1 MKFSRIAAIFV
12 VLLLMAA
19 NSPAQFGGGVSVVVR
34 VTSWEGGP
42 LDEAADVMLAPEGQQ
57 GLHEIT
63 GPVAEAQFDHVK
75 PGRYDV
81 EVKALGYKTGH
92 ATVEVDTGQ
101 MAFVVPVSL
110 QADSE
115 DAQPVNTGT
124 LLAPKARKEMEKG
137 DAALKAGKFAEAE
150 EHLKIAYK
158 LAPGDPDINYM
169 LGYASMGLKRYDD
182 AQKYLLAAI
191 SLKPQYGLALLA
203 LGRLHLQM
211 GDPESAAESLEQAIS
226 FDSSNWRAHWLLAEA
241 YLREKN
247 YEQAAH
253 EAGLAVRVGNGAGE
267 GAQLILGQAL
277 AALGRSAD
285 AITALKAYL
294 AASPNDPSASTI
306 ESAIAVLQRDLDAQA
321 SRQSVSLSTN
331 AATPANATPVTRS
344 GVSDLAPVRREPAA
358 PVVAW
363 APPMVDETTPIVAK
377 GIACPVSEVIQSTG
391 VRMQELVA
399 NFNNIDAVE
408 EMVHERLDGIG
419 KPIET
424 VKRRFDYLVSIN
436 ETGPGLLDVE
446 EFRNGTAAP
455 SVFPANI
462 ATRGVPAL
470 ALAFHPDF
478 RSDYEMTCA
487 GQGELRGRSA
497 WVIDFKQRSD
507 RPSRLRVY
515 RINSRVYPVSL
526 EGRAWIDTETFQVV
540 RLETDM
546 IHPMPDIQLMR
557 DYIRVD
563 YKPVQFQGAKTVL
576 WLPSAAD
583 MYFDFHHERYHRHEN
598 LSKYRLFSV
607 GATQQINQPSGT
619 H

>member
-42 LDEAADVMLAPEGQQ
+42 LDVAADVMLAPEGQQ

-169 LGYASMGLKRYDD
+169 LGYASMGLKQYDD
-182 AQKYLLAAI
+182 AQKYLLAAV
-191 SLKPQYGLALLA
+191 SLKPQYALALLA

-211 GDPESAAESLEQAIS
+211 GDAKSAAEPLTQAIS

-241 YLREKN
+241 YLREKS
-247 YEQAAH
+247 YEQAVR
-253 EAGLAVRVGNGAGE
+253 EAELAVRTGKGAGE
-267 GAQLILGQAL
+267 GAQLILGQAQ
-277 AALGRSAD
+277 AALGQNAE
-285 AITALKAYL
+285 AIAALKAYL

-306 ESAIAVLQRDLDAQA
+306 QSAIAVLQQGLDEQA
-321 SRQSVSLSTN
+321 SRQSVSLSTGSSLNSN
-331 AATPANATPVTRS
+331 AAPTGTGKANDLVPVH
-344 GVSDLAPVRREPAA
+344 AEPAPPA
-358 PVVAW
+358 IAW

-377 GIACPVSEVIQSTG
+377 GVVCPVSEVIQNTG
-391 VRMQELVA
+391 ARMQDLVA

-419 KPIET
+419 KPMET
-424 VKRRFDYLVSIN
+424 VKRRFDYLVSIS
-436 ETGPGLLDVE
+436 EAKAGLLDVE
-446 EFRNGTAAP
+446 ELRDGTAAP
-455 SVFPANI
+455 SIFPAGI

-487 GQGELRGRSA
+487 GQGELHGRSA
-497 WVIDFKQRSD
+497 WIIDFKQKD
-507 RPSRLRVY
+507 NRPSRLRTY
-515 RINSRVYPVSL
+515 RINSRIYPVSL
-526 EGRAWIDTETFQVV
+526 EGRAWIDAGTFQVV

-546 IHPMPDIQLMR
+546 IRPMPEIQLLR

-563 YKPVQFQGAKTVL
+563 YKPVQFQGEKVVL
-576 WLPSAAD
+576 WLPSTAD
-583 MYFDFHHERYHRHEN
+583 MYFDFRHERYHRHEN

>member
-1 MKFSRIAAIFV
+1 
-12 VLLLMAA
+12 
-19 NSPAQFGGGVSVVVR
+19 
-34 VTSWEGGP
+34 
-42 LDEAADVMLAPEGQQ
+42 
-57 GLHEIT
+57 
-63 GPVAEAQFDHVK
+63 
-75 PGRYDV
+75 
-81 EVKALGYKTGH
+81 
-92 ATVEVDTGQ
+92 
-101 MAFVVPVSL
+101 
-110 QADSE
+110 
-115 DAQPVNTGT
+115 
-124 LLAPKARKEMEKG
+124 
-137 DAALKAGKFAEAE
+137 
-150 EHLKIAYK
+150 
-158 LAPGDPDINYM
+158 
-169 LGYASMGLKRYDD
+169 
-182 AQKYLLAAI
+182 
-191 SLKPQYGLALLA
+191 
-203 LGRLHLQM
+203 M
-211 GDPESAAESLEQAIS
+211 GDPESAAEPLEQAIS
-226 FDSSNWRAHWLLAEA
+226 FDSSNWRVHWLLAEA

-277 AALGRSAD
+277 AALGRSAE

-331 AATPANATPVTRS
+331 AATPANATPVTTS

>member
-42 LDEAADVMLAPEGQQ
+42 LDVAADVMLAPEGQQ

-169 LGYASMGLKRYDD
+169 LGYASMGLKQYDD
-182 AQKYLLAAI
+182 AQKYLLAAV
-191 SLKPQYGLALLA
+191 SLKPQYALALLA

-211 GDPESAAESLEQAIS
+211 GDAKSAAEPLTQAIS

-241 YLREKN
+241 YLREKS
-247 YEQAAH
+247 YEQAVR
-253 EAGLAVRVGNGAGE
+253 EAELAVRTGKGAGE
-267 GAQLILGQAL
+267 GAQLILGQAQ
-277 AALGRSAD
+277 AALGQNAE
-285 AITALKAYL
+285 AIAALKAYL

-306 ESAIAVLQRDLDAQA
+306 QSAIAVLQQGLDEQA
-321 SRQSVSLSTN
+321 SRQSVSLSTGSSLNSN
-331 AATPANATPVTRS
+331 AAPTGTGKANDLVPVH
-344 GVSDLAPVRREPAA
+344 AEPAPPA
-358 PVVAW
+358 IAW

-377 GIACPVSEVIQSTG
+377 GVVCPVSEVIQNTG
-391 VRMQELVA
+391 ARMQDLVA

-424 VKRRFDYLVSIN
+424 VKRRFDYLVSISEVN
-436 ETGPGLLDVE
+436 PGQLDVE
-446 EFRNGTAAP
+446 EFRDGTAAS
-455 SVFPANI
+455 SVFPADI

-487 GQGELRGRSA
+487 GQGELHGRSA
-497 WVIDFKQRSD
+497 WIIDFKQKD
-507 RPSRLRVY
+507 NRPSRLRTY
-515 RINSRVYPVSL
+515 RINSRIYPVSL
-526 EGRAWIDTETFQVV
+526 EGRAWIDAGTFQVV

-546 IHPMPDIQLMR
+546 IRPMPEIQLLR

-563 YKPVQFQGAKTVL
+563 YKPVQFQGEKVVL
-576 WLPSAAD
+576 WLPSTAD

>member
-1 MKFSRIAAIFV
+1 MKFRRIAAIV
-12 VLLLMAA
+12 VLLLLMSA

-42 LDEAADVMLAPEGQQ
+42 LDVAADVMLAPEGRQ

-92 ATVEVDTGQ
+92 ATVEVDTAQ
-101 MAFVVPVSL
+101 MAFMVPVSL
-110 QADSE
+110 QADTGDTE
-115 DAQPVNTGT
+115 PANTGT

-169 LGYASMGLKRYDD
+169 LGYASMGLKQYDD

-191 SLKPQYGLALLA
+191 SLKPQYALALVA

-211 GDPESAAESLEQAIS
+211 GDPKSAAEPLEQAIS
-226 FDSSNWRAHWLLAEA
+226 FDSSNWRAHWLLAEV
-241 YLREKN
+241 YLKEKG
-247 YEQAAH
+247 YEQAVH
-253 EAGLAVRVGNGAGE
+253 EAELAVKAGNGAGE
-267 GAQLILGQAL
+267 GAQLILGQAE
-277 AALGRSAD
+277 AAMGRNAE
-285 AITALKAYL
+285 AIAALKAYL
-294 AASPNDPSASTI
+294 TASPNYPSASTI
-306 ESAIAVLQRDLDAQA
+306 QSAIAVLQQGLDEQA
-321 SRQSVSLSTN
+321 SRQSVSLTMGSSLDSN
-331 AATPANATPVTRS
+331 AAPTGTAKAN
-344 GVSDLAPVRREPAA
+344 DLVPIHAEPAA
-358 PVVAW
+358 PAVAW

-377 GIACPVSEVIQSTG
+377 GVVCPISEVIQNTG
-391 VRMQELVA
+391 ARMQELVA

-419 KPIET
+419 KPMET
-424 VKRRFDYLVSIN
+424 VKRRFDYLVSIS
-436 ETGPGLLDVE
+436 EAKPGLLDVE
-446 EFRNGTAAP
+446 ELRNGTAAP
-455 SVFPANI
+455 SVFPADI

-487 GQGELRGRSA
+487 GQGELQGRSA
-497 WVIDFKQRSD
+497 WIIDFRQKD
-507 RPSRLRVY
+507 NRPSRLRTY
-515 RINSRVYPVSL
+515 RIDSKVYPVSL

-546 IHPMPDIQLMR
+546 IHPMPEIQLLR

-563 YKPVQFQGAKTVL
+563 YKPVQFQGEKVVL
-576 WLPSAAD
+576 WLPSTAD

-598 LSKYRLFSV
+598 LSRYRLFSV
-607 GATQQINQPSGT
+607 GATQQIKQPSST